1 MPALSVLICLFGLF
15 NEEVILKHK
24 ENDSLNNDINEVN
37 ALIARSSRNVKWMA
51 FTSFFVGL
59 LLSYLFRHISTSSHF
74 IAAIGLYSQI
84 IAFGAAVLLSSQFME
99 IPERLFGIHNHAV
112 ALVMS
117 FPMYVWLASFVY
129 NFVCLFFDL
138 PSSDVWSLVTN
149 VACWGLGLALF
160 AFGSI
165 KDAIA
170 PNLSD
175 KSLVVAVGWYM
186 VLFSLALQI
195 YLSLI
200 SLELL
205 SVPFGK

>member
-1 MPALSVLICLFGLF
+1 MKDKEDDKLFDDID
-15 NEEVILKHK
+15 EVRA
-24 ENDSLNNDINEVN
+24 V
-37 ALIARSSRNVKWMA
+37 IARSSRNVKWTA
-51 FTSFFVGL
+51 FTSFVVGL
-59 LLSYLFRHISTSSHF
+59 LLSFLFRHISTSSHF

-84 IAFGAAVLLSSQFME
+84 IAFGAAVLLSSQFMA
-99 IPERLFGIHNHAV
+99 IPERLFGIHNHAA

-117 FPMYVWLASFVY
+117 FPIYVWLATFVY
-129 NFVCLFFDL
+129 KFVCLFFDF

-149 VACWGLGLALF
+149 IACWGLGLALF

-165 KDAIA
+165 KDVIA

-175 KSLVVAVGWYM
+175 KLLVVAVGWYM
-186 VLFSLALQI
+186 VLFALGLQI

-200 SLELL
+200 SLEVL

>member
-1 MPALSVLICLFGLF
+1 MKHDEDDKLF
-15 NEEVILKHK
+15 NELDEVRA
-24 ENDSLNNDINEVN
+24 V
-37 ALIARSSRNVKWMA
+37 IARSSRNIKWMA
-51 FTSFFVGL
+51 ITSFVVGM
-59 LLSYLFRHISTSSHF
+59 LLSFLFRHISTSSHF

-84 IAFGAAVLLSSQFME
+84 IAFGATVLLSSQFME

-112 ALVMS
+112 ALIMS
-117 FPMYVWLASFVY
+117 FPIYVWLATLVY
-129 NFVCLFFDL
+129 RFVCLFFDF

-149 VACWGLGLALF
+149 IACWGLGLALF

-165 KDAIA
+165 RDVIA
-170 PNLSD
+170 PNFSD

-186 VLFSLALQI
+186 VLFALGLQI

-200 SLELL
+200 GLELL